1 VQHDALE
8 DKNDQDHQRL
18 RINAQEATDLIKI
31 LRGLEGKTLDIFW
44 IFRSPMKLR
53 FQQIKNQDNRRFLQA
68 VMPESPSATRPE
80 ISFGQH
86 TVLK

>member
-1 VQHDALE
+1 VQHDAIE

-18 RINAQEATDLIKI
+18 RINAQEATDLIKV
-31 LRGLEGKTLDIFW
+31 LHGLKGKTLSIFW

-53 FQQIKNQDNRRFLQA
+53 FQPIKNQDNRRFLQA
-68 VMPESPSATRPE
+68 IMPESPSATHPE

-86 TVLK
+86 AALK